1 MPPGGGMGWR
11 LGTASRGGPDREG
24 LADKSGLSPLTE
36 PGRLCQ
42 RGATEN
48 LAFWRSWPT
57 KGLLCFPGPRASG
70 HRVGGADQGSWG
82 DGEGGRPGQAGG
94 VRLKDVGSLGAG
106 GEGEAHRGQLASL
119 FSEKPLHSDF
129 CTKKQLFQT

>member
-1 MPPGGGMGWR
+1 MGWR

-94 VRLKDVGSLGAG
+94 VRLKDVGSPGAG
-106 GEGEAHRGQLASL
+106 GEGRAHRGQLASL

-129 CTKKQLFQT
+129 CAKKQLFQT